1 MEREKSSDVGPAV
14 QESWRG
20 VQVKSFSISF
30 YFISGVMLGI
40 EMQRRLDTDSPVLVI
55 DLLIVRFMFEVENE
69 DDE

>member
-1 MEREKSSDVGPAV
+1 
-14 QESWRG
+14 
-20 VQVKSFSISF
+20 VKSFSISF

-40 EMQRRLDTDSPVLVI
+40 EMQSRLDTDSPVLVI